1 MTLDELREHF
11 KKQFREAIDEQG
23 NDEKV
28 QVAFASGALLVLSA
42 LIVKDGP
49 SIPMQV
55 RVMHTALR
63 EVGDERSWGIDSRK
77 GGG

>member
-1 MTLDELREHF
+1 MTLDELRAHF

-23 NDEKV
+23 DDEKV
-28 QVAFASGALLVLSA
+28 RVAFASGALLVLSA
-42 LIVKDGP
+42 LIVKDGA
-49 SIPMQV
+49 SIPMQA

-63 EVGDERSWGIDSRK
+63 EVGEERAWFVGKRK

>member
-11 KKQFREAIDEQG
+11 KKQFRAAIDEQG
-23 NDEKV
+23 DDENV
-28 QVAFASGALLVLSA
+28 RVAFASGALLVLSA
-42 LIVKDGP
+42 LIVKDGA

-77 GGG
+77 G

>member
-23 NDEKV
+23 DDEKV
-28 QVAFASGALLVLSA
+28 RVAYASGALLVLSA
-42 LIVKDGP
+42 LIVRDGP

-63 EVGDERSWGIDSRK
+63 EVGEERSWGVDGRK
-77 GGG
+77 RGG